1 MSQFLQL
8 LFNIK
13 VLLFNNKVLLFVSLL
28 VVTMLIIEN
37 VGAEKKEADYFFKTI
52 PLFTDLEKIGL
63 FQERCL
69 KSYTDIADETDLPE
83 EEYVD
88 LADIELISKKA
99 KDVCLLEYYKIPANI
114 ALMLFET
121 AYVPV
126 QATIPYEIFKNSL
139 LKEVSQLTR
148 CSDVI
153 EEYAKICPS
162 TVRLEI
168 ESR

>member
-1 MSQFLQL
+1 MSSFLQL
-8 LFNIK
+8 LD
-13 VLLFNNKVLLFVSLL
+13 NNKALLIVSLL
-28 VVTMLIIEN
+28 IGIMLIIEN
-37 VGAEKKEADYFFKTI
+37 IGTEKKEAEYFFKTI
-52 PLFTDLEKIGL
+52 PLFTDSKKLGS

-83 EEYVD
+83 EEYVNKE
-88 LADIELISKKA
+88 DIQRISTKGENI
-99 KDVCLLEYYKIPANI
+99 CLLEYIKIPANI
-114 ALMLFET
+114 ALILFET
-121 AYVPV
+121 VNLPLK
-126 QATIPYEIFKNSL
+126 ATIPYEIFKSSL
-139 LKEVSQLTR
+139 LKNNSQLTR